1 MNLFD
6 ICLESVMFDY
16 YCTEGFKDT
25 LKNAGKAVIKGV
37 ARVIDFLINVARQT
51 LNLFRNILRKM
62 TGKNVIKIENK
73 SILTNLVTSAKMV
86 KTIKHDMAKEYV
98 KMNNINNTTSTILK
112 SSYDDE
118 YKIYD
123 TIRKIDKTIDNS
135 FNRID
140 RVADDGDDNFKEIR
154 QSIQRASNSIKVGNK
169 KGLDGIDSDELKNMR
184 EISEKIINDYHNDLI
199 DIDTMNKQLP
209 EYFKL
214 SDELINRIKKTTKVI
229 NDGNKELDKC
239 EKILDN
245 DIKKDS
251 KMIGKK
257 IKWHGEGL
265 DVDDKK
271 VSKQFDEFMKN
282 KDRGSLKFE

>member
-6 ICLESVMFDY
+6 ICLESVMMDS

-25 LKNAGKAVIKGV
+25 LKNAGKAVVKGV
-37 ARVIDFLINVARQT
+37 AKAIDFLINVARQT

-98 KMNNINNTTSTILK
+98 KMNNINNTASTILK
-112 SSYDDE
+112 SSYDDDF
-118 YKIYD
+118 KIYD

-169 KGLDGIDSDELKNMR
+169 RGLDGIDADELKNMR
-184 EISEKIINDYHNDLI
+184 EISDKLINDYHNDLI

-209 EYFKL
+209 DYFKM
-214 SDELINRIKKTTKVI
+214 SDELINHIKKTTKVI
-229 NDGNKELDKC
+229 NDGNKELDKY

-245 DIKKDS
+245 DIKKES

-257 IKWHGEGL
+257 IKWHGEDL
-265 DVDDKK
+265 DVDDKKK

-282 KDRGSLKFE
+282 KDGKIIFK